1 VLLDLAARRGQ
12 LRSGLA
18 SSAACE
24 ENGGAV
30 WSSRGGGG
38 HRGSFIGEGYFMLR
52 KDYSTD
58 SLSNLLLESTIPL
71 GFDKW
76 DNFGLVLIQDKSSAF
91 DSLLRFRMQ
100 KSPRWLSGYHVRLA
114 SVP

>member
-1 VLLDLAARRGQ
+1 VRF
-12 LRSGLA
+12 
-18 SSAACE
+18 
-24 ENGGAV
+24 GALG
-30 WSSRGGGG
+30 GGGG
-38 HRGSFIGEGYFMLR
+38 HRGSFIGEGYCMLR

-58 SLSNLLLESTIPL
+58 SLSNLLLELTIPL

-91 DSLLRFRMQ
+91 DSLLRFHMQ
-100 KSPRWLSGYHVRLA
+100 KSPRWLSGYRVGLA